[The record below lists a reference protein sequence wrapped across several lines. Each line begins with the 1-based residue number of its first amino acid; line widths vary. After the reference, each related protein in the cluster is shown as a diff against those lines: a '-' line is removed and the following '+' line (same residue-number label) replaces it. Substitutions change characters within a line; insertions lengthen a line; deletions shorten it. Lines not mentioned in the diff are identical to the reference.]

1 MDSARERESTAG
13 MARGESAG
21 PGHADRW
28 DLVRQE
34 VLSTCELCVVKVGT
48 RVLTDATGHLD
59 LAQVQSLADQIA
71 VLRARGVRVVL
82 VSSGAVGAGVGQLG
96 LGKRPA
102 DVASLQAV
110 AAVGQAWLMNHY
122 NAAFAKHGLHAGQVL
137 LTAGD
142 LDDRARYLNVRNTLL
157 RLLEYGAVP
166 IVNENDT
173 VAVDELVARF
183 GDNDRLA
190 ALVASL
196 LRASLLV
203 ILSDVAG
210 LYDGDPRESGSKVIP
225 LVRQVDDSIFELVKD
240 RLTGL
245 SKGGMASK
253 LKAARMLTL
262 AGENTVVASGRE
274 GETLLRLFAG
284 ESLGTLFIAQ
294 GKSISPR
301 KRWIGFS
308 ARTHGELVLDEGAI
322 EAISRRGRS
331 LLASGVKRVKG
342 TFAKGDVVALVDAQ
356 EREVARGLTNYAS
369 DDLQRIRGLSSR
381 EFADI
386 LGHVPYEEV
395 VHRDNLMVLDG
406 PGEPS

>member
-1 MDSARERESTAG
+1 MDSANERESGAG
-13 MARGESAG
+13 KARGEASASG
-21 PGHADRW
+21 GLDRL

-71 VLRARGVRVVL
+71 ALRNRGVRVVL
-82 VSSGAVGAGVGQLG
+82 VSSGAVGAGVGQLA
-96 LGKRPA
+96 LGKRPS

-142 LDDRARYLNVRNTLL
+142 LDDRTRYLNVRNTLL

-210 LYDGDPRESGSKVIP
+210 LYDGDPRESRSKLIP
-225 LVRQVDDSIFELVKD
+225 LVRQLDDSVFELVKD

-262 AGENTVVASGRE
+262 AGENMVVASGRE
-274 GETLLRLFAG
+274 PQTLLRLFGG
-284 ESLGTLFIAQ
+284 EALGTLFIAQ

-342 TFAKGDVVALVDAQ
+342 VFAKGDVVALVDAQ
-356 EREVARGLTNYAS
+356 EREIARGLTNYAS
-369 DDLQRIRGLSSR
+369 DDLQRIRGLSTK
-381 EFADI
+381 EFGDI

-406 PGEPS
+406 PADAS